1 MSMALACVSCGALT
15 RTAKAY
21 GFSVLAIIGRCRIDV
36 GRSRITLPL
45 VGPSAYGLLHPWTC
59 RSSHRRSS
67 WWCLLPSSCWSPRWC
82 LLPSASGLMV
92 FPPRSAPHRTAG
104 PQARYKGKTN
114 AGPSAMANDT
124 LINLLAWCKRERER
138 LQMQREMLQSGRFRI
153 FEKDDSDQQRDIS
166 NQHIEQIGA
175 NISELDRI
183 IMADY
188 EAKSV

>member
-1 MSMALACVSCGALT
+1 MRLGPRARLLDP
-15 RTAKAY
+15 
-21 GFSVLAIIGRCRIDV
+21 LHIGQQFA
-36 GRSRITLPL
+36 GWSSR
-45 VGPSAYGLLHPWTC
+45 
-59 RSSHRRSS
+59 
-67 WWCLLPSSCWSPRWC
+67 
-82 LLPSASGLMV
+82 
-92 FPPRSAPHRTAG
+92 
-104 PQARYKGKTN
+104 RYKGKTN
-114 AGPSAMANDT
+114 AGPSAMANDI

-175 NISELDRI
+175 NISELDRN

>member
-1 MSMALACVSCGALT
+1 MRLGPRA
-15 RTAKAY
+15 
-21 GFSVLAIIGRCRIDV
+21 RCSI
-36 GRSRITLPL
+36 RSTSDSSLP
-45 VGPSAYGLLHPWTC
+45 
-59 RSSHRRSS
+59 
-67 WWCLLPSSCWSPRWC
+67 
-82 LLPSASGLMV
+82 
-92 FPPRSAPHRTAG
+92 AG

-166 NQHIEQIGA
+166 NQHIEQIAA

-183 IMADY
+183 ITADY
-188 EAKSV
+188 ESKSVYHLPNVSQSSAPQPTSLHVALPICATRVKQMQDLVPWPMAP